1 MGFDKNT
8 RRILTNLERQ
18 QEEFNMSNNS
28 SQNRVQR
35 LVRLGLLLA
44 VLLIMAYTPL
54 GYLRTPGLEISFLTV
69 PVIIGA
75 IILGPV
81 EGAILGAAFGITSFL
96 QCFGGSAFGQTLL
109 AISPVLTFIVCVPT
123 RALMGGLCGLLFR
136 GLQKLPLPKL
146 LPFGLA
152 SLSGALL
159 NTLFF
164 MGALVLCF
172 YNTEFIQGLAG
183 SMGATNPL
191 NFVLLFVGI
200 QGLIEAVVCCL
211 LGGSI
216 SRALWRFNMN
226 AKEH

>member
-1 MGFDKNT
+1 
-8 RRILTNLERQ
+8 
-18 QEEFNMSNNS
+18 MSNNS
-28 SQNRVQR
+28 SSRHIQR

-44 VLLIMAYTPL
+44 VLLVMAYTPL

-81 EGAILGAAFGITSFL
+81 EGAILGAAFGITSFF
-96 QCFGGSAFGQTLL
+96 QCFGASPFGQALL
-109 AISPVLTFIVCVPT
+109 AISPLRTFLVCVPT
-123 RALMGGLCGLLFR
+123 RALMGALCGLLFR
-136 GLQKLPLPKL
+136 GLEKLHLPKL

-152 SLSGALL
+152 SLGGALL

-172 YNTEFIQGLAG
+172 YNSEYIQGLAG
-183 SMGATNPL
+183 TMGASSPL
-191 NFVLLFVGI
+191 SFVLLFVGL
-200 QGLIEAVVCCL
+200 QGLIEALACFL

-216 SRALWRFNMN
+216 SRALWHFGP
-226 AKEH
+226 KSKPSKPEKL